1 MGNVIEFGK
10 KGCESLYEQEKAR
23 VMARC
28 TELMNEKVDEGWEVV
43 KSLVISNGGG
53 FGMLYNLERDG
64 RGYIEFVDWT
74 GEAHRLC
81 DWDDRK
87 EAEWMFEGLLYQAE
101 RTFYD
106 GADKGA
112 KEAMAVYGKGGSRSY
127 DKVRKVEEGFKVC
140 R

>member
-1 MGNVIEFGK
+1 MGNVIEFGE
-10 KGCESLYEQEKAR
+10 KGMRSLMEQERNR
-23 VMARC
+23 VIEKCRSLMEERMA
-28 TELMNEKVDEGWEVV
+28 EGWEVV
-43 KSLVISNGGG
+43 KSVVIPNGAG

-64 RGYIEFVDWT
+64 KGYIEFVDWT
-74 GEAHRLC
+74 GAASRLC

-127 DKVRKVEEGFKVC
+127 DKVKKVEEGFKIC